1 MIIIHMLDGEK
12 IEVLDETVL
21 AGINNLPRSNE
32 PGGDTFYLQQKY
44 IGNLQGDFEK
54 GGSALST
61 SDERLG
67 IAGFLLSHDAF
78 SLGDGPGQTIYFTS
92 AVKCITE
99 V

>member
-12 IEVLDETVL
+12 IEILEDTVL
-21 AGINNLPRSNE
+21 AGINNLPRSSE
-32 PGGDTFYLQQKY
+32 SGKGTFYLEKKY
-44 IGNLQGDFEK
+44 KGNLQGDFEK
-54 GGSALST
+54 EGSALST

-78 SLGDGPGQTIYFTS
+78 SLDDGPGQTIYFTS